1 VGAET
6 RLLILF
12 AGVLVSL
19 LAVASHGSAMVR
31 QQPQLAAARPLE
43 TGLLGKINALRARRG
58 LTRLRMHERLA
69 AAALEHSRQMAR
81 RGFFAHRSADGS
93 TFGQRVQRY
102 YGPAGYRYWSA
113 GENLLWSSG
122 PLAPSAVV
130 ESWLQSPGHRKVLL
144 DASWRELGIA
154 AVQAEAA
161 PGVYGGMD
169 VTIVT
174 ADFGVRR

>member
-1 VGAET
+1 VGADA

-19 LAVASHGSAMVR
+19 LALASPGAAMVR
-31 QQPQLAAARPLE
+31 TQPSMAAGRSLE
-43 TGLLGKINALRARRG
+43 TGLLAKINALRAGRG
-58 LTRLRMHERLA
+58 LARLRLQERLGA
-69 AAALEHSRQMAR
+69 AAVEHSRQMAR
-81 RGFFAHRSADGS
+81 RGFFSHRSADGS

-102 YGPAGYRYWSA
+102 YGSAGYRYWSA
-113 GENLLWSSG
+113 GENLIWSAA

-130 ESWLQSPGHRKVLL
+130 DNWLQSPGHRKVLL
-144 DASWRELGIA
+144 DATWRELGIG
-154 AVQAEAA
+154 AVQVDAA
-161 PGVYGGMD
+161 PGVFGGMD